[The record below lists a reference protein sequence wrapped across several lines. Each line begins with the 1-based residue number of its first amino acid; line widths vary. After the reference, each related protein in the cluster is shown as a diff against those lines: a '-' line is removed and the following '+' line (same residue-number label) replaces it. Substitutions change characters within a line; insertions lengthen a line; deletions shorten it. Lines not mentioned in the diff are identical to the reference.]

1 MVNFQIIQQLI
12 LSSFSNL
19 LLFAMFALTKIT
31 AAALVALSA
40 LPALTAAAP
49 MEGAQLET
57 RANSGRATYFY
68 PGLGACGKTN
78 GNGDY
83 IVAVSKLLYDSYPG
97 HTANPNN
104 NPVCGRKIKAS
115 YGGKSVTV
123 TVADRCES
131 CAFNDLDFSPTAFQQ
146 LQPLSVGLFTVSWD
160 WA

>member
-1 MVNFQIIQQLI
+1 MLAFQKL
-12 LSSFSNL
+12 
-19 LLFAMFALTKIT
+19 A
-31 AAALVALSA
+31 AAALLAIST

-49 MEGAQLET
+49 VEGTQLEA

-68 PGLGACGKTN
+68 PGLGACGKNN
-78 GNGDY
+78 GNNDY
-83 IVAVSKLLYDSYPG
+83 IVAVSKLLYDTYPG

-131 CAFNDLDFSPTAFQQ
+131 CAFNDLDFSPAAFQQ
-146 LQPLSVGLFTVSWD
+146 LAALSVGLFTVSWD